1 MLCPNCSET
10 MKSDYYDNQYV
21 THCSSCGASFFEE
34 NGINR
39 ITFDT
44 ALKLSEDKYRH
55 YISPKEKACPKDFTT
70 LVPISNSEAVP
81 SDIILFLCPNCAG
94 VFVYPDDLIKF
105 KKAQGAKI
113 DYYKSWQRPFASLKS
128 VLIVLF
134 IVILS
139 ASAFIT
145 INTFK
150 QRALYKS
157 EAQDLFKTLT
167 ITKSG
172 RYILVSFRTNT
183 PFHTQIILTNIRT
196 GERILKDASVEP
208 KTMHQVVLTDISE
221 KETYSYRIV
230 LTDRN
235 GKSLETESKRLV
247 IPK

>member
-10 MKSDYYDNQYV
+10 MKASYYDNQFV
-21 THCSSCGASFFEE
+21 AHCLSCGASFFEE

-55 YISPKEKACPKDFTT
+55 YISPKEKLCPKDFSQLT
-70 LVPISNSEAVP
+70 PISNSQAVP
-81 SDIILFLCPNCAG
+81 SHIILFLCPTCAG
-94 VFVYPDDLIKF
+94 VFVYPDDLVKF

-113 DYYKSWQRPFASLKS
+113 DYYKTWERPFVTLKS

-139 ASAFIT
+139 ASAFLT
-145 INTFK
+145 INTFN

-157 EAQDLFKTLT
+157 EATDLFKTLI

-172 RYILVSFRTNT
+172 RYILLSFRTNT
-183 PFHTQIILTNIRT
+183 LFRTQIILIHTKT
-196 GERILKDASVEP
+196 GKRIIKDVSLEP
-208 KTMHQVVLTDISE
+208 KTVHQVVLTNISE

-230 LTDRN
+230 LTDRS
-235 GKSLETESKRLV
+235 GKTLETEPKRLV
-247 IPK
+247 VPR